1 MVIRTREIN
10 DEEGDKF
17 RRIVRHHQSAIEVKR
32 AQVIPAT
39 AQGFTPPRIAV
50 IALISGDY
58 VRTLIKAFNEHGF
71 KMLQPKWGSG
81 RPSRFTEEQR
91 KGLVALALSH
101 PKGLGLPY
109 TQWSLSGRRESR
121 RWWLG
126 PSRVSE

>member
-50 IALISGDY
+50 IALIS
-58 VRTLIKAFNEHGF
+58 E
-71 KMLQPKWGSG
+71 
-81 RPSRFTEEQR
+81 
-91 KGLVALALSH
+91 
-101 PKGLGLPY
+101 
-109 TQWSLSGRRESR
+109 
-121 RWWLG
+121 
-126 PSRVSE
+126 